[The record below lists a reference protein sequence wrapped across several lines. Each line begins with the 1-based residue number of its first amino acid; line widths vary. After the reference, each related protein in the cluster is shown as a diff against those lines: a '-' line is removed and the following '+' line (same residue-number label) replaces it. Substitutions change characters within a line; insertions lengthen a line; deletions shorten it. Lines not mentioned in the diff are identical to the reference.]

1 MEKNINWK
9 EIHRNA
15 TIALL
20 STYIGGFGAS
30 TEEKYRP
37 KQVATCIAYADE
49 LVKQLKER
57 ENIEVADSLAQ

>member
-20 STYIGGFGAS
+20 STYIGGFGTS

-49 LVKQLKER
+49 LVKQLK
-57 ENIEVADSLAQ
+57 

>member
-1 MEKNINWK
+1 MKKNIDWK
-9 EIHRNA
+9 EVHINA
-15 TIALL
+15 ATALL
-20 STYIGGFGAS
+20 ATCIGGFGVS

-57 ENIEVADSLAQ
+57 ENIEVADSLV